1 MGSFFAN
8 NSIKCESMNRLVF
21 LYQWLHD
28 AVQNSRNDDGRYGI
42 DRHGNAAVDG
52 ADIGYFLSI
61 AEKIIFESIADN
73 RFCNDIDD
81 TAANGCDND
90 IQYFFFDGMDSVQ
103 MQNGKGNIRNRPAQ
117 NKLGDK
123 RRRC

>member
-42 DRHGNAAVDG
+42 DRHGNAAVDS
-52 ADIGYFLSI
+52 ADIGDFLSI

-73 RFCNDIDD
+73 RLCNDIDNA
-81 TAANGCDND
+81 AANGSDND
-90 IQYFFFDGMDSVQ
+90 IQDFFFDGMDL
-103 MQNGKGNIRNRPAQ
+103 MDMKNRKSNAC
-117 NKLGDK
+117 N
-123 RRRC
+123 RAA